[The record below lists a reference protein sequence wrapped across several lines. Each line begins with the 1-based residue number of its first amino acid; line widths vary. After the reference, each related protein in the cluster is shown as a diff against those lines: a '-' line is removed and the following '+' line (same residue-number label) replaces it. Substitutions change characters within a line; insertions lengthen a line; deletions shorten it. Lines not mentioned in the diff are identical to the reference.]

1 MKFKAILSGL
11 LVAVLYYAA
20 SGMDPDAGSELAQ
33 LEKELDELHR
43 EYPAEAFHDP
53 SFVFWYERQ
62 FAILERL
69 SANIRFDQ
77 KNKSELV
84 RSELDDFHFMVR
96 RLKEEAAFF
105 AAVPA
110 SGSGGSEPGGE
121 VNVRD
126 YGARGDGVT
135 NDGPAIRA
143 AIADAIASG
152 ARCVRIP
159 AGRYLLEKA
168 PEVTLSRGWASRM
181 NHHPEFDNGGKKVS
195 AHLVIEAENLA
206 VVGEEGTELIC
217 GRALDVAIY
226 VRNSTAVQV
235 RNLKI
240 SYRAPAYSNGV
251 IIGFSGEDGLDV
263 EMEPGAADPTQSY
276 FRESGFKGLCR
287 IYSEACREE
296 GRPRYSSD
304 GPYIVAPEVTH
315 LSGRIFRF
323 RLKNFLPVQKH
334 YRLGQHLSY
343 YGRTFGNHAVQNIS
357 SDRTRFENITV
368 TGSSA
373 MAFFNFGCNMPF
385 YINCRVEPLPGNWT
399 STAADGIYLLSTG
412 FGGLIRN
419 CRLRYLGDDFF
430 NIHNRMSPIYRQEGN
445 VLYMPMSIWSD
456 DKRYAESGR
465 ISVMRASRNESGV
478 FEEYRIVRREVVPF
492 SADEPQRG
500 LVKLTLEK
508 EPPALVTMTMQREPG
523 TLLDMAGPGDFNA
536 NGLVIDGNR
545 FEHGLSRV
553 LLGGRNLDITGNVY
567 LDSLN
572 HSFLFLAGGERVTDT
587 GCEGRLPRNL
597 LFEGNRIEGKTKTL
611 FEFTSY
617 PNPKL
622 DISAKYDKF
631 DIAHFFIRGNE
642 FLLEGN
648 YHTPLFRLRN
658 GWDLQVTGNRVRLD
672 GEISAPVFQLD
683 RLDFITISGNQFD
696 GKSAGFVR
704 VGAGVEHLTENN
716 NSSNQSNRE

>member
-1 MKFKAILSGL
+1 MKFNAIASGL
-11 LVAVLYYAA
+11 LGAVLYYAA

-296 GRPRYSSD
+296 GRPRLSSD
-304 GPYIVAPEVTH
+304 GP
-315 LSGRIFRF
+315 
-323 RLKNFLPVQKH
+323 
-334 YRLGQHLSY
+334 
-343 YGRTFGNHAVQNIS
+343 
-357 SDRTRFENITV
+357 
-368 TGSSA
+368 
-373 MAFFNFGCNMPF
+373 
-385 YINCRVEPLPGNWT
+385 
-399 STAADGIYLLSTG
+399 
-412 FGGLIRN
+412 
-419 CRLRYLGDDFF
+419 
-430 NIHNRMSPIYRQEGN
+430 
-445 VLYMPMSIWSD
+445 
-456 DKRYAESGR
+456 
-465 ISVMRASRNESGV
+465 
-478 FEEYRIVRREVVPF
+478 
-492 SADEPQRG
+492 
-500 LVKLTLEK
+500 
-508 EPPALVTMTMQREPG
+508 
-523 TLLDMAGPGDFNA
+523 
-536 NGLVIDGNR
+536 
-545 FEHGLSRV
+545 
-553 LLGGRNLDITGNVY
+553 
-567 LDSLN
+567 
-572 HSFLFLAGGERVTDT
+572 
-587 GCEGRLPRNL
+587 
-597 LFEGNRIEGKTKTL
+597 
-611 FEFTSY
+611 
-617 PNPKL
+617 
-622 DISAKYDKF
+622 
-631 DIAHFFIRGNE
+631 
-642 FLLEGN
+642 
-648 YHTPLFRLRN
+648 
-658 GWDLQVTGNRVRLD
+658 
-672 GEISAPVFQLD
+672 
-683 RLDFITISGNQFD
+683 
-696 GKSAGFVR
+696 
-704 VGAGVEHLTENN
+704 
-716 NSSNQSNRE
+716 